1 MAVRPDA
8 LPPGGAS
15 LHVRGEAELLINIL
29 HYVALGSYLAA
40 AGLLGASFIRG
51 SRDLPVGAT
60 ALLGLGFLAHLAG
73 LIAYSVEWGEPP
85 LVGLGPSLSTL
96 AFIIALGALSLA
108 TLRAVSPLGL
118 VLLPLVVLLTAVAIW
133 SGVRP
138 SGEHMA
144 FRGLWFALHV
154 LFAFVGY
161 AALALAFAAGLMYLL
176 QFRELKSKHFG
187 AVFRFFP
194 ALDTLD
200 RVGRRALLVGFPALS
215 LALVLGWAWTARF
228 QHSFEVRNPKVMWGV
243 LTWAIFVAALL
254 ARRGSGR
261 QGHRAALASVLGFAL
276 IVASYV
282 WIRVQTPGAAFL

>member
-1 MAVRPDA
+1 M
-8 LPPGGAS
+8 
-15 LHVRGEAELLINIL
+15 LIHIL
-29 HYVALGSYLAA
+29 HYVAFGGYLAA
-40 AGLLGASFIRG
+40 AGLLGLSFVRG

-60 ALLGLGFLAHLAG
+60 LSLGVGFAAHAAG
-73 LIAYSVEWGEPP
+73 LVAYSIEWGELP

-96 AFIIALGALSLA
+96 ALIIALGALSLA

-118 VLLPLVVLLTAVAIW
+118 VLLPLVVVLVGTAMW

-138 SGEHMA
+138 SGEHLA

-154 LFAFVGY
+154 LFAMVGY

-200 RVGRRALLVGFPALS
+200 RVGRRALLVGFPALT

-228 QHSFEVRNPKVMWGV
+228 QHSLEVRNPKVLWGV
-243 LTWAIFVAALL
+243 LSWTIFVAALL
-254 ARRGSGR
+254 ARKGSGR
-261 QGHRAALASVLGFAL
+261 QGRRAALASVLGFAL
-276 IVASYV
+276 IVASYL

>member
-1 MAVRPDA
+1 M
-8 LPPGGAS
+8 
-15 LHVRGEAELLINIL
+15 LIPIF
-29 HYVALGSYLAA
+29 HYVALGGYLAA
-40 AGLLGASFIRG
+40 AGLLGASFVRG
-51 SRDLPVGAT
+51 GRNLPVGAT
-60 ALLGLGFLAHLAG
+60 VSLALGFAAHVAG
-73 LIAYSVEWGEPP
+73 LVVYAMEWGEPP

-96 AFIIALGALSLA
+96 ALIIALGALSLA

-118 VLLPLVVLLTAVAIW
+118 VLVPLVVVLIGAALW

-138 SGEHMA
+138 SGEHLA
-144 FRGLWFALHV
+144 FRGLWFVLHV
-154 LFAFVGY
+154 VFALVGY

-200 RVGRRALLVGFPALS
+200 RVGKRALLVGFPALS

-228 QHSFEVRNPKVMWGV
+228 QHSLDVRNPKVMWGV
-243 LTWAIFVAALL
+243 LSWGIFVAALL
-254 ARRGSGR
+254 ARRGAAR
-261 QGHRAALASVLGFAL
+261 PGHRAALASVLGFAL
-276 IVASYV
+276 IVASYL